1 MCAINAYLGLYHL
14 LLALHRPK
22 VREHLPFALLCFAV
36 AAYDALCVGLYSAS
50 SVDEGVTWQRLQC
63 PALVLIAMMTIWF
76 VGRLTGTEHRR
87 GIRWPLVWFALLA
100 PLAFVQGHGWVV
112 VPDVPA
118 IKPIVWGHTTVVTY
132 YECDLGPIF
141 LLAIISAFCSYVYL
155 VYVLFSCYR
164 HTRSRNLLAILVGN
178 VAYFIGMVN
187 DSLVGAQVYAAL
199 YISEYVF
206 LILTLSMAYALL
218 RKFVALHTDVEAL
231 NVNLEHTVAERTAAL
246 EHSLALQ
253 RAMQNRLVE
262 ASRRSGMA
270 DVATDVLHNVG
281 NALNSVNVSVGVL
294 ENAVRQSR
302 LPGFSKVIGLIG
314 DHRDDLPGF
323 FAADARAKRMPEYLT
338 ASTAQLEQER
348 SALAAEIAS
357 LRKHV
362 EHINAVVG
370 TQQSHTRTQT
380 IREQT
385 QLAAVLDEALSAS
398 LLRHDDPG
406 VALERA
412 YEPVPNVEIDRHK
425 LVQVLSSLL
434 DNAWDALAPTTA
446 AHKRIGIALRAV
458 DAHLV
463 AIEIADNGRGIAAED
478 LTRIFQPGI
487 AAGTGRTAFRL
498 HATACAAA
506 ELGGTLVADSD
517 GPELGAR
524 FTLTLP
530 LRTVEASAAGPLA
543 GAGPGD
549 PGGLAYPRAR

>member
-1 MCAINAYLGLYHL
+1 MHGPALPCLAMCAINAYLGLYHL

-36 AAYDALCVGLYSAS
+36 AAYDALCVGLYGAS
-50 SVDEGVTWQRLQC
+50 SVDEGVAWQRLQC
-63 PALVLIAMMTIWF
+63 PAVALIAMMTIWF
-76 VGRLTGTEHRR
+76 VGCLTGTEHRR
-87 GIRWPLVWFALLA
+87 GIRWPLIWFALLA
-100 PLAFVQGHGWVV
+100 PLTFVRGHGWVV

-118 IKPIVWGHTTVVTY
+118 IKPIVWGHTTLITY

-141 LLAIISAFCSYVYL
+141 LLAIFSAFCAYVYL

-178 VAYFIGMVN
+178 VAYFIGVVN
-187 DSLVGAQVYAAL
+187 DSLVSARVYAAL

-218 RKFVALHTDVEAL
+218 RKFVALHADVEAL

-253 RAMQNRLVE
+253 RSMQNRLVE

-294 ENAVRQSR
+294 ESAVRRSR
-302 LPGFSKVIGLIG
+302 LSGFSRVIGLIG

-323 FAADARAKRMPEYLT
+323 FAADARAQRLPEYLT

-348 SALAAEIAS
+348 TAITAEIAS
-357 LRKHV
+357 LRTHV

-370 TQQSHTRTQT
+370 TQQSHTRTHA
-380 IREQT
+380 IREPT
-385 QLAAVLDEALSAS
+385 RLAAVLDEVLSAS
-398 LLRHDDPG
+398 LLRHDDPS
-406 VALERA
+406 VAIERA
-412 YEPVPNVEIDRHK
+412 YEPVPDVEIDRHK
-425 LVQVLSSLL
+425 LVQVVSSLL
-434 DNAWDALAPTTA
+434 DNAWDALAPAATATA
-446 AHKRIGIALRAV
+446 AHRRIGVALRPV
-458 DAHLV
+458 GAHQV
-463 AIEIADNGRGIAAED
+463 AIEIADNGRGIAPED
-478 LTRIFQPGI
+478 LTRIFQPGG
-487 AAGTGRTAFRL
+487 AAGTGHTAFRL
-498 HATACAAA
+498 HATACAAG

-517 GPELGAR
+517 GPACGAR
-524 FTLTLP
+524 FTLSLP
-530 LRTVEASAAGPLA
+530 TAAPPA
-543 GAGPGD
+543 AAGPGD
-549 PGGLAYPRAR
+549 

>member
-1 MCAINAYLGLYHL
+1 VHGPALPCLAMCAINAYLGLYHL
-14 LLALHRPK
+14 LLALCRPK
-22 VREHLPFALLCFAV
+22 VREQLPFALLCFAV

-50 SVDEGVTWQRLQC
+50 SVDEGVAWQRLQC
-63 PALVLIAMMTIWF
+63 PAVVLIAMMTIWF
-76 VGRLTGTEHRR
+76 VACLTGTEHRR
-87 GIRWPLVWFALLA
+87 GIRWSLVWFAFLA
-100 PLAFVQGHGWVV
+100 PLAFVRGDGLVV
-112 VPDVPA
+112 APDVPA
-118 IKPIVWGHTTVVTY
+118 IKPIVWGHTTLITY

-141 LLAIISAFCSYVYL
+141 LLVIVSAFASYIYL
-155 VYVLFSCYR
+155 VHVLFSCYR

-178 VAYFIGMVN
+178 VAYFIGVVN
-187 DSLVGAQVYAAL
+187 DSLVGAGVYAAL

-246 EHSLALQ
+246 EQSLALQ
-253 RAMQNRLVE
+253 RATQNRLIE

-302 LPGFSKVIGLIG
+302 LPGFSRVIGLIG
-314 DHRDDLPGF
+314 EHRDDLAGF
-323 FAADARAKRMPEYLT
+323 LAADARATRLPEYLI
-338 ASTAQLEQER
+338 ASTVQLEQER
-348 SALAAEIAS
+348 SALADEIAS
-357 LRKHV
+357 LRAHV

-370 TQQSHTRTQT
+370 TQQSHTRTQA

-385 QLAAVLDEALSAS
+385 QLAAVLDEALGAS
-398 LLRHDDPG
+398 LLRHDAPG
-406 VALERA
+406 VVLERA
-412 YEPVPNVEIDRHK
+412 YEPVPDVEIDRHK

-434 DNAWDALAPTTA
+434 DNAWDALAPATTA
-446 AHKRIGIALRAV
+446 YKRIGIALRSV
-458 DAHLV
+458 GAHLV
-463 AIEIADNGRGIAAED
+463 AIEIADNGRGIAPED
-478 LTRIFQPGI
+478 LTRIFQPGV

-498 HATACAAA
+498 HATACAAG

-517 GPELGAR
+517 GPERGAR

-530 LRTVEASAAGPLA
+530 LRAAEPSTAEPLAAAGP
-543 GAGPGD
+543 
-549 PGGLAYPRAR
+549 GG